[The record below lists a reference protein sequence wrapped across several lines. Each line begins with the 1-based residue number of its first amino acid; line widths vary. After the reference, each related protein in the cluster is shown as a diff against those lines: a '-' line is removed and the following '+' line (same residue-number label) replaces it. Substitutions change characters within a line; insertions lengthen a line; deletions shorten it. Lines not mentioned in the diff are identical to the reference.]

1 MLHISGGGNGRR
13 SERDRVRVTSHS
25 ADINPC
31 STFQVVET
39 ADVQRETGLGSPH
52 TSHCL
57 ASGEIM
63 ISCVG
68 DAVGNGG
75 KSEYV
80 TLLVPYLSRSAT
92 PRAEDKLT
100 PALPQPVQFPG

>member
-1 MLHISGGGNGRR
+1 MV
-13 SERDRVRVTSHS
+13 ET
-25 ADINPC
+25 ADVQRETGLGSPHTVLILTDNLC

-39 ADVQRETGLGSPH
+39 ADVHRETGLGSPH

-68 DAVGNGG
+68 DAAGNGG
-75 KSEYV
+75 KSE
-80 TLLVPYLSRSAT
+80 
-92 PRAEDKLT
+92 
-100 PALPQPVQFPG
+100 